1 MMAIRWN
8 PKAKGTITFV
18 NASDF
23 IFDASIYAVD
33 ENGKETF
40 VVDLP
45 PRQTS
50 KQDTVAGQVW
60 IVRDKES
67 GQQVGTAT
75 GKAGDQTYEIKFGS
89 DRGEPESTRGGGG

>member
-1 MMAIRWN
+1 MPA
-8 PKAKGTITFV
+8 AKGTITFV

-23 IFDASIYAVD
+23 LFDARVYVLD

-40 VVDLP
+40 VIELP
-45 PRQTS
+45 PRQSS

-67 GQQVGTAT
+67 GQQVGTVT
-75 GKAGDQTYEIKFGS
+75 GKAGDQTYEINFGS
-89 DRGEPESTRGGGG
+89 GRDTPGSTRGGGGG